1 MTEEVVRKD
10 RIIDLPTGSLRLY
23 TIAEGQLVVG
33 QRIKGELGQAG
44 ILTAMGEYGIRH
56 GRILE
61 NIDYLAGGADGEV
74 PVASAQFIQIPIQM
88 SSDLFD
94 IPVIDNLLKAGN
106 ADGLDEIDVTFP
118 VQAGDILAEVKEP
131 PKAVMRN
138 PDGEIQ
144 VLNIFE
150 YFSPELICG
159 SNTALDD
166 SGRKV
171 VAQVNGYAHRTVQ
184 GIIAVYPGS
193 NMPAIGKIHAR
204 VAQESAITVDLDVD
218 TDARVKLP
226 SNLIVD
232 GNILGAEIDVD
243 GNVHLNI
250 DTKIPEHYENSV
262 IRAGQ
267 SVRGRILSDSA
278 IKAGAYVIA
287 VQELRNCRVECM
299 DSVVARQITDSVLSV
314 GNCVV
319 AETITGS
326 TLINLICSG
335 DMLNLD
341 HRHAT
346 MNELLHRLTV
356 FEDDLNEHIYT
367 WDKAKQSLS
376 EIARRI
382 RKSAYS
388 KEQHEKASEAVNQ
401 LYVSLGNTLSS
412 IEGLLEQYKQ
422 LSQRIIKENSELD
435 QIRYLQ
441 DVHKHPSVVVFGTA
455 EAGTHIKGPLNEI
468 SIRESK
474 SSVRFT
480 LDSFTGLLCEHP
492 LTD

>member
-1 MTEEVVRKD
+1 MTEEVAQMEKV
-10 RIIDLPTGSLRLY
+10 IDLAAGSLRLY
-23 TIAEGQLVVG
+23 SIAEGRLIVG
-33 QRIKGELGQAG
+33 QRIKGELDQAG

-106 ADGLDEIDVTFP
+106 VDGLDEINVTFP
-118 VQAGDILAEVKEP
+118 VQAGDVLAEVKEP

-138 PDGEIQ
+138 PDGKIQ
-144 VLNIFE
+144 VLNTFE

-171 VAQVNGYAHRTVQ
+171 VAQTEGFAHRTVQ
-184 GIIAVYPGS
+184 GNIAVYPGS

-204 VAQESAITVDLDVD
+204 IAQESALTVDLDVD
-218 TDARVKLP
+218 TDARIKLS

-232 GNILGAEIDVD
+232 GNILGAEIEVD

-314 GNCVV
+314 GNYVI

-326 TLINLICSG
+326 THINLICNG
-335 DMLNLD
+335 DMLNLE

-346 MNELLHRLTV
+346 MNELLHRLTAL
-356 FEDDLNEHIYT
+356 EEDLNEHIYT

-382 RKSAYS
+382 RKSTYS
-388 KEQHEKASEAVNQ
+388 KEQHEKAGEAVNQ
-401 LYVSLGNTLSS
+401 LYISLGNTLSS
-412 IEGLLEQYKQ
+412 IEGLLGQYKQ
-422 LSQRIIKENSELD
+422 LSHRITKENSELD

-441 DVHKHPSVVVFGTA
+441 DIHKHPSVVVFGTA
-455 EAGTHIKGPLNEI
+455 DAGTHIKGPLNEL
-468 SIRESK
+468 SIKEPK
-474 SSVRFT
+474 SGVRFT
-480 LDSFTGLLCEHP
+480 LDPFTGLLSEHS
-492 LTD
+492 LAD